1 MGISWSGLFWKVVIW
16 KTPFCKSPHKFYS
29 KDKNPKNN
37 WVGHSLMK
45 PMDVDELLNIRVI
58 ISELEARLNDDDEID
73 ASGITES
80 QIEIVVVAE
89 LAQQEYIPMGGVGEE
104 FEATVVT
111 EKELKNKVWILKQ
124 ILKILEQWVNL

>member
-1 MGISWSGLFWKVVIW
+1 
-16 KTPFCKSPHKFYS
+16 
-29 KDKNPKNN
+29 
-37 WVGHSLMK
+37 MK

-89 LAQQEYIPMGGVGEE
+89 LAQQEYIPMGGVGE
-104 FEATVVT
+104 
-111 EKELKNKVWILKQ
+111 
-124 ILKILEQWVNL
+124 